1 MASVSHDP
9 YCESQRFTEHNKK
22 PKFFLLFPLLFKEI
36 NKRRIS
42 PRLPETLFFF
52 VCYLNLEKIF
62 ENINTHRCT
71 VVKRKQT
78 NATHMPRE
86 LFFFFFFS
94 PCIGTASS
102 RGWIFVL
109 WWIFFFYVCWYSP
122 KSFPA
127 APEWESPGASGP
139 EHSYSNDIVSFPSVQ
154 LALIAWQYNVG
165 LWPADGQRRS
175 WCYFFFFFFR
185 VLVAL
190 ERKEEIFQFRNGRK
204 K

>member
-9 YCESQRFTEHNKK
+9 YCENQRFTEHKKK

-62 ENINTHRCT
+62 ENINKHRCT

-78 NATHMPRE
+78 NVTHMPRE

-109 WWIFFFYVCWYSP
+109 WWIFFFTFVDTAPKVFPLLPSERAPALLGQSILILMTLSVSP
-122 KSFPA
+122 PFNWPS
-127 APEWESPGASGP
+127 SPDNITSGCGRP
-139 EHSYSNDIVSFPSVQ
+139 T
-154 LALIAWQYNVG
+154 A
-165 LWPADGQRRS
+165 
-175 WCYFFFFFFR
+175 
-185 VLVAL
+185 
-190 ERKEEIFQFRNGRK
+190 KEEVDVISSSSSSVF
-204 K
+204 